1 MTSDEIIR
9 MPDNQSVLIFSNQR
23 PLIAKKAFQFELF
36 PNIAGKE
43 KLEQNAYVG
52 QQDATQKTRIERLNQ
67 EWQAIVEE
75 RKHPKD
81 SQESTESQTDSEE
94 SAEPQTDSSTDNST
108 EVTESNDK
116 ATETSVKADKTVRGS
131 ANTIKES
138 ADDLP
143 MDDDSFDDESEKVTW
158 VKSVSS
164 GDLDSL

>member
-52 QQDATQKTRIERLNQ
+52 QQDATQKARIERLNQ
-67 EWQAIVEE
+67 EWKAIVEE
-75 RKHPKD
+75 RKRPKD
-81 SQESTESQTDSEE
+81 SQESTETKTDSEE
-94 SAEPQTDSSTDNST
+94 TKTDSSTDNST
-108 EVTESNDK
+108 EVTKSNDK
-116 ATETSVKADKTVRGS
+116 ATETSVKPDKPVRGS
-131 ANTIKES
+131 VNTVKKS

-143 MDDDSFDDESEKVTW
+143 MDEDSFEDEWIETVSDDEVG
-158 VKSVSS
+158 SV
-164 GDLDSL
+164 

>member
-81 SQESTESQTDSEE
+81 SQESQNDSEE

-108 EVTESNDK
+108 EVTESTDK
-116 ATETSVKADKTVRGS
+116 ATEKSVKADKTVRGS

-143 MDDDSFDDESEKVTW
+143 MDDDSFDDETGKVTW
-158 VKSVSS
+158 VKSVNS